1 MKSFMTQLDKTPL
14 TKTEKIR
21 RKLLKKA
28 RRKYKRFQ
36 GIRINPPHFHVSQLK
51 FVLLALPMLI
61 ITALPII
68 YIISHAFKPLS
79 ELYAYP
85 PKIFATRLTLD
96 NFRNLFVAA
105 SQTGVP
111 FVRYLFNSVISSGLT
126 IILSILIGSL
136 AAYSF
141 SFLKYKGKKTLFALN
156 QLAIMIVPV
165 AVAVPRF
172 IVMSSLGLT
181 NNMLS
186 HIIPLLAMP
195 VGVFLVKQFMDQVPR
210 ELYEAAKID
219 GATNWQIYR
228 KVVIPLVK
236 PALMTVAILA
246 FQASWNNS
254 ETSALYVN
262 DEALKTLPYYFSTLT
277 LGTSSIAAQGMS
289 AVASLIIFVPNIV
302 LFILLQKNVMNTM
315 AHSGIK

>member
-1 MKSFMTQLDKTPL
+1 MKYRKVDQAPL

-21 RKLLKKA
+21 RRLLKKA
-28 RRKYKRFQ
+28 KRKYRKFQ
-36 GIRINPPHFHVSQLK
+36 GIRINPPYFHLSQMK

-61 ITALPII
+61 ITMLPII
-68 YIISHAFKPLS
+68 YIISHAFKPLA

-85 PKIFATRLTLD
+85 PKIFASRLTLD
-96 NFRNLFVAA
+96 NFRNLALAA

-111 FVRYLFNSVISSGLT
+111 FVRYLFNSIVSTSLT
-126 IILSILIGSL
+126 IVLSLLIGSL

-141 SFLKYKGKKTLFALN
+141 SFLKYKFKKPLFALN

-165 AVAVPRF
+165 AIAVPRF
-172 IVMSSLGLT
+172 IMMSSLGLT

-195 VGVFLVKQFMDQVPR
+195 VGVFLTKQFMDQVPR

-219 GATNWQIYR
+219 GANNWQIYS
-228 KVVIPLVK
+228 KVVLPLVK
-236 PALMTVAILA
+236 PALVTVMILA
-246 FQASWNNS
+246 FQASWNNA
-254 ETSALYVN
+254 ETSSLYVN

-277 LGTSSIAAQGMS
+277 LGTSAIAAQGMA

-315 AHSGIK
+315 AYSGIK

>member
-1 MKSFMTQLDKTPL
+1 MKQSLEM

-28 RRKYKRFQ
+28 KRNYRKFQ
-36 GIRINPPHFHVSQLK
+36 GIKINPTFFHHTQIK
-51 FVLLALPMLI
+51 FILLMLPMLL
-61 ITALPII
+61 ITLLPII
-68 YIISHAFKPLS
+68 YIFSHAFKSLS

-85 PKIFATRLTLD
+85 PKIFATRLTMD
-96 NFRNLFVAA
+96 NFRNLILAT

-111 FVRYLFNSVISSGLT
+111 FIRYVFNSIFASSLT
-126 IILSILIGSL
+126 IFFSILIGSL

-141 SFLKYKGKKTLFALN
+141 SFLKYKMKKALFALN

-165 AVAVPRF
+165 AIAVPRF
-172 IVMSSLGLT
+172 IMMNSLGLT
-181 NNMLS
+181 NNLLS

-210 ELYEAAKID
+210 ELYESAKID
-219 GATNWQIYR
+219 GASNWQIYA
-228 KVVIPLVK
+228 KIVIPLVK
-236 PALMTVAILA
+236 PALVTVAILA
-246 FQASWNNS
+246 FQGSWNNI
-254 ETSALYVN
+254 ETSSLYVD

-277 LGTSSIAAQGMS
+277 LGTSAIAAQGMS

-315 AHSGIK
+315 AYSGIK